1 MSENVGAIYY
11 TVEAET
17 AKLIGELGSVLKG
30 LDSLGVGFNKTD
42 KSARQTE
49 MRLTKVAGAV
59 QGLGRSS
66 SAASQALRGLLPVLS
81 GAALVKLAQDI
92 IATADAWTQLQNRL
106 RLVTDGTKELA
117 QATEAVFN
125 ISQSTSQEIDT
136 VAQVY
141 QRFAQ
146 NASRLGLSLNDVAE
160 VTDVVAKAVAIS
172 GASAEAA
179 SAALTQFGQ
188 GLASGTL
195 RGEELNSVMEQTPAL
210 AQAIA
215 TGLGVSIGQL
225 RQLGQDGKITAG
237 ELIKAL
243 KAAGDS
249 VNEQFDTR
257 VKTAAQAWTELRNS
271 VTRFVGELSGATN
284 MSNSLA
290 DSIERVSK
298 AIDEADLDSLAQEIE
313 GIKGTISLVVD
324 GVEELSAVFKR
335 HFPDMAGTA
344 ERSFT
349 QMALTTAKE
358 VDSMVAASRGA
369 AGAIG
374 SLWDA
379 LAHNI
384 PTLFKNAWN
393 IVKRDTA
400 DTVNALADMLNKPLQ
415 AVGLEGFSK
424 VTFGAQEVE
433 SLIDLTDALKSGWDN
448 AAIGAGAYERTLKRV
463 TDNAIDSSINDW
475 MEQYSESTEK
485 AVTATTKLDESI
497 KKKKKS
503 LSDAE
508 KAAQQNKKVIDDLAT
523 SLYLAGLK
531 GEELAAAKAK
541 MALNPAATED
551 EVLAAEALARAL
563 WNVEEAERQ
572 RGKFGEKPKD
582 ADQYIMGNTSPLSG
596 GAFDDQYARYEAE
609 AEAEQKRY
617 DDQLERLRQARELQI
632 ETKRSY
638 DELEQ
643 EAAKQHADRMAQIEQ
658 AKNHVMLASASD
670 AFGALAGVMK
680 QSQGEQSGIY
690 KAMFAASKAFAIADA
705 TVNAYSAIS
714 KAWNSAP
721 FPANLGAVAATT
733 PQVMSVVSAISGAS
747 YSGRQY
753 GGPTQPGKMYRINE
767 NGAPEVFNAANGQ
780 QFMLPNTRGHV
791 VSNKDASVSKG
802 GEGAPRITLNL
813 IEDASRAG
821 QVDQQQLNDEHI
833 LNVCVASIRGGT
845 QMAGAIEGTYGVRR
859 QGR

>member
-1 MSENVGAIYY
+1 MAENVGAIYY

-49 MRLTKVAGAV
+49 MRLTKVASAV

-136 VAQVY
+136 IAQVY

-298 AIDEADLDSLAQEIE
+298 AIDEADLDSLAQELE

-344 ERSFT
+344 KTSFV
-349 QMALTTAKE
+349 QMALDTAKE
-358 VDSMVAASRGA
+358 VDGIVSTFRGA

-374 SLWDA
+374 SVWKA

-384 PTLFKNAWN
+384 PTFFTNAWN
-393 IVKRDTA
+393 IVKRDAA

-415 AVGLEGFSK
+415 AVGFEGFSK
-424 VTFGAQEVE
+424 VTFGAKDVE
-433 SLIDLTDALKSGWDN
+433 GLIDLTDALKSGWDE
-448 AAIGAGAYERTLKRV
+448 AAIGVGAYEKTLKRV
-463 TDNAIDSSINDW
+463 TDNAIDSSVADW

-485 AVTATTKLDESI
+485 AVTAATKLDESI

-503 LSDAE
+503 LSEAE
-508 KAAQQNKKVIDDLAT
+508 KAAQQNKKAIDDLAT

-563 WNVEEAERQ
+563 WSVEEAERQ

-582 ADQYIMGNTSPLSG
+582 ADQYIMGDTSPLSG

>member
-475 MEQYSESTEK
+475 MEQYSESAEK

-563 WNVEEAERQ
+563 WSVEEAERQ

-582 ADQYIMGNTSPLSG
+582 ADQYIMGDTSPLSG